1 MTRPEAHSP
10 EPVAPPETVSEN
22 AERRLAE
29 LVEAV
34 AARDNFIAVAA
45 HELRNPM
52 TPIIGQ
58 VELLLKDVRNGRYV
72 PDQIE
77 IKLERIH
84 RSMRHYLK
92 RAATLLDVS
101 RITSGNFR
109 MAPTPCDLGEVVRL
123 IAESFEETARHAGA
137 SLDVD
142 APQSL
147 PGLWDRLALEQ
158 VIDNLVSN
166 AIKYGG
172 KGVVCLSAAEAQ
184 TSSRVVIEV
193 RDHGPGISPRNKE
206 RIFGKFER
214 AIGADERQTGF
225 GVGLWVVGQIVE
237 AMEGTIT
244 VNDAEG
250 GGTVFRV
257 VLPKLLRGAASHD

>member
-1 MTRPEAHSP
+1 MTHPETHP
-10 EPVAPPETVSEN
+10 LDPVASPETVSKE

-29 LVEAV
+29 LAEAV

-58 VELLLKDVRNGRYV
+58 LELLLKGVRTGRFG
-72 PDQIE
+72 PDQVE
-77 IKLERIH
+77 ARLERIH

-101 RITSGNFR
+101 RISSGKFR
-109 MAPTPCDLGEVVRL
+109 IAPAPCDLGEIVRL
-123 IAESFEETARHAGA
+123 VADNFDETARHAG
-137 SLDVD
+137 SRLEID
-142 APQSL
+142 APQCL
-147 PGLWDRLALEQ
+147 PGSWDRLALEQ
-158 VIDNLVSN
+158 IIDNLVSN

-172 KGVVCLSAAEAQ
+172 RNPVILSIADLQ
-184 TSSRVVIEV
+184 NDSRVVIEV

-206 RIFGKFER
+206 RIFGQFER
-214 AIGADERQTGF
+214 AIGADERQAGF

-244 VNDAEG
+244 VIDAHG
-250 GGTVFRV
+250 GGTIFKV
-257 VLPKLLRGAASHD
+257 VLPRYLRVDAHD